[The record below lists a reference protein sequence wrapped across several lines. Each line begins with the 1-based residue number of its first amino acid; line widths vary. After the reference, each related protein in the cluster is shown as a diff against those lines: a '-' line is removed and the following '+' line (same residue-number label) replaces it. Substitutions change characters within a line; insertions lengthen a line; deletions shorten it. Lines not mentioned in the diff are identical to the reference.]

1 MICRNC
7 GKKIKDLNRGKCE
20 HCGYPIQGN
29 YEGNGFFD
37 ILTKKEEPPAY
48 TASAAPAN
56 GANNEVI
63 GRLVNA
69 QRETKKR
76 LNTERIFRFVLIA
89 VCLVLAIMLFVKTS
103 SLNDEIDVLKTKIS
117 EFHKDSAGD
126 ETVNESDDDKDNEP
140 NTVTQDDD
148 DKDKKSEEISKD
160 NEEDDKSKTV
170 TSDDDD
176 KDKKPEEKLKDDEED
191 DKSKTVTKD
200 DDKDNRSEKSSTD
213 DGKE

>member
-103 SLNDEIDVLKTKIS
+103 SLDGKIDDLETTISELSEQNKEKTPEKEPSGTTTQSNDENSDGNT
-117 EFHKDSAGD
+117 
-126 ETVNESDDDKDNEP
+126 NEKNI
-140 NTVTQDDD
+140 V
-148 DKDKKSEEISKD
+148 
-160 NEEDDKSKTV
+160 
-170 TSDDDD
+170 
-176 KDKKPEEKLKDDEED
+176 
-191 DKSKTVTKD
+191 
-200 DDKDNRSEKSSTD
+200 
-213 DGKE
+213 DGMINFLEN